1 MLAAFTRLSRRLLDR
16 VFYTRV
22 NDCAG
27 IPEPV
32 LTGFWQK
39 ALALMLK
46 LLSEKRAGSALTF
59 GVFG

>member
-1 MLAAFTRLSRRLLDR
+1 